1 MQNEGNYVK
10 MIGSLFLNRCGMHG
24 GRLEALMRRVVCALV
39 LFGSLLNASPVENPA
54 SPQLIRQGFFIP
66 CDSWLGIRVGYE
78 GDFVSDARMN
88 QTTGGSGRVDNY
100 TQNTNSG
107 TATFTVVDRLDV
119 YGVFGSSRMEADWRY
134 SSAGTINRAQIQSK
148 YRFLWGVGARGIL
161 YEWGCAVLGV
171 GGRYSSSTP
180 KPSWLAIN
188 GTPVSVSG
196 GRVHWREWQIDLDLA
211 YKIELFTPYVGIKYS
226 NALAKLSSFPEAIAN
241 NGSHSL
247 HMQNR
252 SPVGIVVGCTLST
265 GKYFMFNVEGRLID
279 EEAATVSGD
288 LRF

>member
-1 MQNEGNYVK
+1 
-10 MIGSLFLNRCGMHG
+10 
-24 GRLEALMRRVVCALV
+24 MRWIACALIF
-39 LFGSLLNASPVENPA
+39 LGSFLNASPVGNPA
-54 SPQLIRQGFFIP
+54 FPQLITKDFFIP
-66 CDSWLGIRVGYE
+66 CDWWLGIRVGYE
-78 GDFVSDARMN
+78 GDFVGDERMN
-88 QTTGGSGRVDNY
+88 QTDGGSGRVDNY
-100 TQNTNSG
+100 IQNTNSG
-107 TATFTVVDRLDV
+107 TLTFTIVDRLDI
-119 YGVFGSSRMEADWRY
+119 YGLFGSSRMGADWRF

-171 GGRYSSSTP
+171 GGRYSSSVP
-180 KPSWLAIN
+180 KPSWMTVN
-188 GTPVSVSG
+188 GTPVPVSG

-226 NALAKLSSFPEAIAN
+226 NSLAKLSGFTVPIAN
-241 NGSHSL
+241 GGSGSL
-247 HMQNR
+247 HMENR

-279 EEAATVSGD
+279 EEAVTVSGD

>member
-1 MQNEGNYVK
+1 
-10 MIGSLFLNRCGMHG
+10 
-24 GRLEALMRRVVCALV
+24 MRRIACL
-39 LFGSLLNASPVENPA
+39 LLLYGSLLNAAPVGNPA
-54 SPQLIRQGFFIP
+54 SPQLINQGFFIP
-66 CDSWLGIRVGYE
+66 CDQWFSIRVGYE
-78 GDFVSDARMN
+78 GDFVSDARLN
-88 QTTGGSGRVDNY
+88 QKTGGSGRVDNY

-107 TATFTVVDRLDV
+107 TATLSVVDRLDV
-119 YGVFGSSRMEADWRY
+119 YGVFGSSRMEADWRF
-134 SSAGTINRAQIQSK
+134 SSGGTINRAQIQSK
-148 YRFLWGVGARGIL
+148 YRFLWAVGARGIL

-171 GGRYSSSTP
+171 GGRYSYTTP
-180 KPSWLAIN
+180 KPSWMAIN
-188 GTPVSVSG
+188 GTPVSITDG
-196 GRVHWREWQIDLDLA
+196 KVHWREWQVDLDLA

-226 NALAKLSSFPEAIAN
+226 NALAKLSGFPEAIAN

-247 HMQNR
+247 HMRNR